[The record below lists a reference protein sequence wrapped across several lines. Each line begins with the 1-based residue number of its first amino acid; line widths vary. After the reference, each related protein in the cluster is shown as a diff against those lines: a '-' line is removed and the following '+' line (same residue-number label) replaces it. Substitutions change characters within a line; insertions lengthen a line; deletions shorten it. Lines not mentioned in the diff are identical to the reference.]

1 MASSLSK
8 NMKITFPDRTALTA
22 VLTAVKDFS
31 EFVRFEF
38 KSMLASAVIL
48 DSTHV
53 SVTCVEF
60 VICTD
65 NAEGVAEATFRVQS
79 LLQVLDLGKRDN
91 TVDMIIEPEC
101 ESVEIVMDDE
111 QVKTRI
117 KVYDDV
123 VEVMD
128 PPDMSGV
135 DMYVVASDLA
145 TRVRDLAGFG
155 DTVSLRPVGTGGKL
169 ELGVD
174 SDIGTARVAIDTL
187 SVDGDVGTLVGETRL
202 AVRYIVSILKISK
215 LFDRVCVVL
224 APGLPVCLKMST
236 DIVSVAFYLAP
247 KFDEDAD
254 EEA

>member
-1 MASSLSK
+1 MASSSFET
-8 NMKITFPDRTALTA
+8 MKITFADRTALTA
-22 VLTAVKDFS
+22 VLLAVKDFS
-31 EFVRFEF
+31 EFIRFEF
-38 KSMLASAVIL
+38 KSMLASAVVL

-60 VICTD
+60 VISTD
-65 NAEGVAEATFRVQS
+65 DAMGVAEATFRVQS

-101 ESVEIVMDDE
+101 ETVEIVLDDE

-117 KVYDDV
+117 KIYDDV
-123 VEVMD
+123 VEIMD
-128 PPDMSGV
+128 PPVMSGV

-155 DTVSLRPVGTGGKL
+155 DTVSIRPVGMGEKL

-174 SDIGTARVAIDTL
+174 SDIGTAHVAIDTL
-187 SVDGDVGTLVGETRL
+187 SVDGDVGTLTGETRL
-202 AVRYIVSILKISK
+202 ATRYIVSILKISK

-224 APGLPVCLKMST
+224 APGLPVCFKLTMDT
-236 DIVSVAFYLAP
+236 VSVAFYLAP
-247 KFDEDAD
+247 KFDDDAD
-254 EEA
+254 DEV